1 MISLKTLEIQ
11 LMQVIKKIIGLYFLK
26 EHIIFGINI
35 YVYNA
40 RGTFVP
46 AYEIIAGHLPET

>member
-1 MISLKTLEIQ
+1 
-11 LMQVIKKIIGLYFLK
+11 MQVIKKIIGLYFLK
-26 EHIIFGINI
+26 EHITFGINI

-46 AYEIIAGHLPET
+46 DYGIIVGHLPET